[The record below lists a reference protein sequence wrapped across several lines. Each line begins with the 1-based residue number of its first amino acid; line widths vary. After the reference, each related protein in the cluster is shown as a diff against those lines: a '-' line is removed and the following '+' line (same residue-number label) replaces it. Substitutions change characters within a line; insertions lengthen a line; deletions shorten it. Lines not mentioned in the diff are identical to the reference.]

1 MKLAILLAITI
12 TTVTAFS
19 PFRQHAS
26 KSTTVLS
33 ATAVDD
39 PTKPVVKHS
48 LFEESMPM
56 LYASIMAYDFG
67 QVIESARNGDITLKL
82 PADFPL
88 DLNNIQDKSANFCN
102 KKFNNGNG
110 ANFAELMA
118 LIELNE
124 EAFNKVL
131 KEAYGGI
138 IFDKEII
145 NNIAKGN
152 AALEKDLFLC
162 VYRSHQAKTS
172 CVYGIVKDAH
182 NKRIIVAFRG
192 SEPPSLTSN
201 RDWQTNANAEVVKM
215 EAPALVRGLQE
226 HIYVHNGFHDY
237 LFDNQKRIKIQIYDK
252 IVEDI
257 KPLMEDG
264 YSVYVTGHSL
274 GGSLAHLLSFTLAGS
289 DIDWMPKPITCISFA
304 APFSGASGYRTANEQ
319 LEKDGLLRSL
329 RIVNEEDIVPT
340 FNPISAPFPRKPMKH
355 TGINLRLTNKNG
367 YTTVHSSISGFWNAV
382 KNDLL
387 QVPSLWN
394 GLGWHHLTLYAD
406 RMADNMKGLN
416 AVTIDDLY
424 NDPTVVSKEFIEGKT
439 KSNHNKD

>member
-12 TTVTAFS
+12 TSVTAFS

-82 PADFPL
+82 PPDFPL

-201 RDWQTNANAEVVKM
+201 RDWQTNANAEVIKM

-304 APFSGASGYRTANEQ
+304 APFSGASGYKTANEQ

-329 RIVNEEDIVPT
+329 RIVNEEDIVPSL
-340 FNPISAPFPRKPMKH
+340 NPVSLLFPSKPMKH

-367 YTTVHSSISGFWNAV
+367 YTTEHSSIGGFLNPF
-382 KNDLL
+382 KNLL
-387 QVPSLWN
+387 HQVPSVWKEI
-394 GLGWHHLTLYAD
+394 GWHDPKLHAD
-406 RMADNMKGLN
+406 RMAVNMKGLN

-424 NDPTVVSKEFIEGKT
+424 NDPTVVSKEFIEGKA
-439 KSNHNKD
+439 KSNRNKD

>member
-12 TTVTAFS
+12 TSVTAFS
-19 PFRQHAS
+19 PFHQHAS

-82 PADFPL
+82 PADFP
-88 DLNNIQDKSANFCN
+88 KSANFCN

-274 GGSLAHLLSFTLAGS
+274 GGSLAHLLSFTLAGK
-289 DIDWMPKPITCISFA
+289 DIDWLPKPITCISYA
-304 APFSGASGYRTANEQ
+304 APYSGGSDYRTANEQ
-319 LEKDGLLRSL
+319 LEKDDLLRSL
-329 RIVNEEDIVPT
+329 RIFNENDFIPVFP
-340 FNPISAPFPRKPMKH
+340 PISLNFLPKPMKH
-355 TGINLRLTNKNG
+355 TGINLRLTEENG
-367 YTTVHSSISGFWNAV
+367 YTIGHSSNDGFWNAV
-382 KNDLL
+382 NNSFVKLFKKRL
-387 QVPSLWN
+387 FEHGPQAH
-394 GLGWHHLTLYAD
+394 GD
-406 RMADNMKGLN
+406 RLVDNKKELN
-416 AVTIDDLY
+416 AVTIDGLY
-424 NDPTVVSKEFIEGKT
+424 KDKTVVSNDFIEGKT
-439 KSNHNKD
+439 KSSNNKS